1 MNPREAQLWQKK
13 FEQHLI
19 ATYGPIVKAAGID
32 IAQLIG
38 TACYGLATAI
48 MGAVKSRAPYVVK
61 GTFGSHDYLGALKR
75 MSPRELQEIRE
86 RISK

>member
-1 MNPREAQLWQKK
+1 MNTREAQLWQKK
-13 FEQHLI
+13 FELHLI
-19 ATYGPIVKAAGID
+19 TTYGTLVKAAGID
-32 IAQLIG
+32 IANLIG
-38 TACYGLATAI
+38 TDCSGLATAI

-61 GTFGSHDYLGALKR
+61 GSFGSSDYLGALKS